1 MRLKRE
7 TKHQDFSCVLTPG
20 VHLKPSPFASIF
32 GFDCRRVPDRINVT
46 DAEGLDDPAQRWL
59 VYALSASVVAVGA
72 WLAVLIAKAVRSLGW
87 KKVEV
92 RGQSE

>member
-1 MRLKRE
+1 M
-7 TKHQDFSCVLTPG
+7 
-20 VHLKPSPFASIF
+20 
-32 GFDCRRVPDRINVT
+32 T